1 MTADEASPIAVLPG
15 SLPSVVAKT
24 VARNRSLFQ
33 DDVEANA
40 DAISEAISGKRILV
54 TGAAGSIGSSTV
66 RQIVRYKP
74 AFLAAIDLSENN
86 LVELVRDLRG
96 RTGLTVGDSLRTY
109 TIDFGSTLADRFIG
123 DIGPFDLVLHFAAMK
138 HVRSER
144 DIYSLARLIQTN
156 VLQVDRFLSTLKQNS
171 PCDVFAVSTDKACAP
186 ASLMGASKR
195 LMEQVVLWHG
205 QHSGSLIGN
214 ASCDRPSLS
223 RVACTRFANVA
234 FSDGSLLAGFLFR
247 IRKSQ
252 PLAGPND
259 VRRYFITEEEAGQI
273 CLLTAALAENGQIF
287 VPRLDPESDL
297 KTFDQI
303 AEIVLNDCGYEPCW
317 YNSDDAARN
326 NMERDLARGAY
337 PCFFSAS
344 DTSGE
349 KEFEEFIG
357 PGEVLTSSPFAS
369 VNVIG
374 RTPVVDSRVLKEVM
388 DDLTTA
394 TAFSDPG
401 KGKKYIVELLFRAV
415 PTLRHVER
423 DRDLDRKM

>member
-214 ASCDRPSLS
+214 ASGDRPSLS

-394 TAFSDPG
+394 TAFSDLG
-401 KGKKYIVELLFRAV
+401 KGKKYIVELLSRAV
-415 PTLRHVER
+415 PNLRHVER

>member
-1 MTADEASPIAVLPG
+1 MTFEFEELDCQKTPLASL
-15 SLPSVVAKT
+15 VAKT
-24 VARNRSLFQ
+24 VARTRSLFQ

-40 DAISEAISGKRILV
+40 EAIGEAISGKRILV
-54 TGAAGSIGSSTV
+54 TGAAGSIGSSMV
-66 RQIVRYKP
+66 RQIARYKP

-96 RTGLTVGDSLRTY
+96 RTGLTLGNSLKTY
-109 TIDFGSTLADRFIG
+109 TIDFGSSLADRFIG
-123 DIGPFDLVLHFAAMK
+123 DVGPFDLVLHFAAMK

-156 VLQVDRFLSTLKQNS
+156 VLQVDRFLSTLKQDS

-205 QHSGSLIGN
+205 QNAGSLVGK
-214 ASCDRPSLS
+214 AHDDGPSLP
-223 RVACTRFANVA
+223 RVACARFANVA
-234 FSDGSLLAGFLFR
+234 FSDGSLLAGYLSR
-247 IRKSQ
+247 IRKRQ

-287 VPRLDPESDL
+287 VPRLDPESHL

-303 AEIVLNDCGYEPCW
+303 AEIVLAECGYEPCW
-317 YNSDDAARN
+317 YSSDTAARN
-326 NMERDLARGAY
+326 SMERDLARGVY

-349 KEFEEFIG
+349 KEIEEFIG
-357 PGEVLTSSPFAS
+357 PGEKLAS
-369 VNVIG
+369 TPLATVNVIG
-374 RTPVVDSRVLKEVM
+374 RTPVVDWPVLREVM
-388 DDLTTA
+388 HGLSTVTV
-394 TAFSDPG
+394 SPDPS
-401 KGKKYIVELLFRAV
+401 KGKEHIVELLFRAV

>member
-1 MTADEASPIAVLPG
+1 MTADESGPIAVLPC

-40 DAISEAISGKRILV
+40 DAIAEAIGGKRILV
-54 TGAAGSIGSSTV
+54 TGAAGSIGSSTI
-66 RQIVRYKP
+66 RQIIRYKP

-96 RTGLTVGDSLRTY
+96 RTGLTVGDSLKTY
-109 TIDFGSTLADRFIG
+109 TIDFGSTLANRFIG
-123 DIGPFDLVLHFAAMK
+123 DIGPFDLVFHFAAMK

-156 VLQVDRFLSTLKQNS
+156 VLQVDRFLSALKHYSRCNL
-171 PCDVFAVSTDKACAP
+171 FAVSTDKACAP

-195 LMEQVVLWHG
+195 LMEQIVLWHG
-205 QHSGSLIGN
+205 QHSGSLVGN
-214 ASCDRPSLS
+214 ANGNRLSLP

-234 FSDGSLLAGFLFR
+234 FSDGSLLAGYLSR
-247 IRKSQ
+247 IRKRQ

-259 VRRYFITEEEAGQI
+259 VRRYFITEDEAGQI

-317 YNSDDAARN
+317 YTSDDAARN
-326 NMERDLARGAY
+326 NMDRDLARGVY

-357 PGEVLTSSPFAS
+357 PGEILASSPFAS
-369 VNVIG
+369 VNIIG
-374 RTPVVDSRVLKEVM
+374 RTPVVDSSVLKEVM
-388 DDLTTA
+388 DGLTTV
-394 TAFSDPG
+394 TASPDPG
-401 KGKKYIVELLFRAV
+401 KGKEQIVQLLSRAV

>member
-123 DIGPFDLVLHFAAMK
+123 AIGPFDLVLHFAAMK

-186 ASLMGASKR
+186 ASLMDASKR

-214 ASCDRPSLS
+214 ASGDRPSLS

>member
-24 VARNRSLFQ
+24 VARKRSLFQ

-40 DAISEAISGKRILV
+40 DAIGEAISGKRILV

-66 RQIVRYKP
+66 RQIARYKP

-96 RTGLTVGDSLRTY
+96 RTGLTLGDSLKTF
-109 TIDFGSTLADRFIG
+109 TIDFGSTLADRFIV

-156 VLQVDRFLSTLKQNS
+156 VLQVDRFLSTLKQDS

-186 ASLMGASKR
+186 ANLMGASKR

-205 QHSGSLIGN
+205 QHSGSLVGN
-214 ASCDRPSLS
+214 ANGDGPSLP

-234 FSDGSLLAGFLFR
+234 FSDGSLLAGYLSR
-247 IRKSQ
+247 IRKRQ

-287 VPRLDPESDL
+287 VPRLDPKSDL

-317 YNSDDAARN
+317 YSSDTAARN
-326 NMERDLARGAY
+326 NMERDLARGVY

-357 PGEVLTSSPFAS
+357 PGEILTSSPFAA

-374 RTPVVDSRVLKEVM
+374 RTPVVDSPVLKEVM
-388 DDLTTA
+388 NGLTTV
-394 TAFSDPG
+394 TASPDPG
-401 KGKKYIVELLFRAV
+401 KAKERIVELLFRAV

>member
-1 MTADEASPIAVLPG
+1 MTAYESGPIAVLPC
-15 SLPSVVAKT
+15 SLSSVVAKT

-40 DAISEAISGKRILV
+40 DAIAEAIGGKRILV

-66 RQIVRYKP
+66 RQIIRYKP

-96 RTGLTVGDSLRTY
+96 RTGLTVGDSLKTY
-109 TIDFGSTLADRFIG
+109 TIDFGSALADRFIS
-123 DIGPFDLVLHFAAMK
+123 DVGPFDLVLHFAAMK

-156 VLQVDRFLSTLKQNS
+156 VLQVDRFLSTLKRDS

-214 ASCDRPSLS
+214 ANGDGPSLS

-234 FSDGSLLAGFLFR
+234 FSDGSLLAGYLSR

-259 VRRYFITEEEAGQI
+259 VRRYFITEDEAGQI
-273 CLLTAALAENGQIF
+273 CLLTAALAANGQIF
-287 VPRLDPESDL
+287 VPRLDSGSDL
-297 KTFDQI
+297 KDFVQI
-303 AEIVLNDCGYEPCW
+303 AEIVLSDCGYEPCW
-317 YNSDDAARN
+317 YSSDDAARN
-326 NMERDLARGAY
+326 NMERDLAKGVY

-357 PGEVLTSSPFAS
+357 PGEIITSSPFTS

-374 RTPVVDSRVLKEVM
+374 RTPVVDSSLLKEVM
-388 DDLTTA
+388 NGLTTVIA
-394 TAFSDPG
+394 SSDPG
-401 KGKKYIVELLFRAV
+401 KGKEHIVELLLRAV
-415 PTLRHVER
+415 PTLRHVDR